1 MFPPDAVTDRNLLF
15 ARPHVLSAA
24 RVKLHIISS
33 WIGSARSAHLSAPP
47 AGSFGEHLLGEEGDL
62 SGGIVPPPAGLRF
75 AVDWLGLIAVH
86 APKPGQRAAAR
97 LSEYAALLAWRR
109 LVNQTTV

>member
-1 MFPPDAVTDRNLLF
+1 MFPPDAVTDRNLLL

-47 AGSFGEHLLGEEGDL
+47 AGSSGKHLLGEGGDL

-86 APKPGQRAAAR
+86 APKPRQRAAAR
-97 LSEYAALLAWRR
+97 LSQDPAPLARR
-109 LVNQTTV
+109 Q